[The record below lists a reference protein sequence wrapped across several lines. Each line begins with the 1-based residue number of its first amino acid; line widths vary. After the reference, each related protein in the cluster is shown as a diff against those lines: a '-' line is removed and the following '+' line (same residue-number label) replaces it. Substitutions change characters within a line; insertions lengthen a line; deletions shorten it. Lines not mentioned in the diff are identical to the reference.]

1 MGKSGSGK
9 NNYSKYKVYLDERKL
24 LIHAEYEESRLFDKA
39 ILALTA
45 GAFGLS
51 LTFIRQIVPTVEFG
65 TVWMLICAW
74 TGFCISLLITLISFL
89 TSQSACSK
97 QREILEAEYFDNHG
111 SQSEKTHPKNKPAIW
126 TKRLNKIS
134 ISAFIIGVIFLA
146 TFSISNLSTI
156 KEDAMSN
163 KKEGKIEKGFVPQ
176 KPPKKPEHVEQEEG
190 FVPPTSPK
198 KPPAKPSKEK
208 K

>member
-1 MGKSGSGK
+1 MGKLDSG
-9 NNYSKYKVYLDERKL
+9 NNNDFKYKVYLEERKL

-39 ILALTA
+39 ILTLTA

-51 LTFIRQIVPTVEFG
+51 LTFIRLIVPTIKSG
-65 TVWMLICAW
+65 TMWMLICAW
-74 TGFCISLLITLISFL
+74 AGFCISLLSTLISFL

-111 SQSEKTHPKNKPAIW
+111 SQSKKAHPKNKPGIW

-146 TFSISNLSTI
+146 TFTIANLSTI

-163 KKEGKIEKGFVPQ
+163 KKEEKVEKGFVPQ
-176 KPPKKPEHVEQEEG
+176 KPPKKPEHIEEG

-198 KPPAKPSKEK
+198 KPPAKPSNDK